1 MKSLFSTKGITA
13 LLGAGRGRERASRP
27 GSNQAIE
34 AFLGLSD
41 HQLRDLGLQRDQVAA
56 AKPQRQTN
64 GAA

>member
-1 MKSLFSTKGITA
+1 MKSLFSRKGITA
-13 LLGAGRGRERASRP
+13 LLGTGRGHERLSRP
-27 GSNQAIE
+27 GGNQAIE

-56 AKPQRQTN
+56 ARPQRHSS